1 MARQR
6 TDAEKWA
13 ILEHC
18 LQLERTGGDILG
30 FLRGQGF
37 LSPRATWI
45 NYQREWLERKPDRI
59 SDGKPKGEMNM
70 SKITLEQKKNAV
82 KIAVGGGNPLTY
94 LKQIGSK
101 NPSAAWYMIKKQ
113 LQSADPETYEKLQK
127 RQEQE
132 QEKTAAEAMQGMKD
146 AVDEFV
152 DGVTQSRAPELVAK
166 VDGPVVMETPDG
178 DKIEVE
184 TVQKQPDYEITA
196 IRDRNLGEF
205 HFDHDRNSIEWR
217 TGAGDEV
224 LMSIAGWR
232 MLMDRLPEILKVL
245 GVSA

>member
-1 MARQR
+1 MARKR
-6 TDAEKWA
+6 TEAEKWA
-13 ILEHC
+13 ILERC
-18 LQLERTGGDILG
+18 LLLEKAGGDILG

-37 LSPRATWI
+37 LSPRATWF
-45 NYQREWLERKPDRI
+45 NYQREWLERKPAHFT
-59 SDGKPKGEMNM
+59 DGKPKGEMNM

-113 LQSADPETYEKLQK
+113 LQIADPETYEKLQK

-132 QEKTAAEAMQGMKD
+132 QAKTAAEAMQGMKD

-152 DGVTQSRAPELVAK
+152 GGVVEARTPELVAK

-178 DKIEVE
+178 AEID
-184 TVQKQPDYEITA
+184 VQKDQEQIHYEITA
-196 IRDRNLGEF
+196 IRDRHLGEF
-205 HFDHDRNSIEWR
+205 HFDHDRNSVEWR
-217 TGAGDEV
+217 TGDGEEV
-224 LMSIAGWR
+224 LMSMAGWR
-232 MLMDRLPEILKVL
+232 MLMDRLPKILKVL
-245 GVSA
+245 GAEA

>member
-1 MARQR
+1 MAKQR
-6 TDAEKWA
+6 TEAEKWA

-18 LQLERTGGDILG
+18 LQLERSGGDILG

-82 KIAVGGGNPLTY
+82 KIAIGGGNPLTY
-94 LKQIGSK
+94 LKQLGSK
-101 NPSAAWYMIKKQ
+101 NPSAAWYMIRKQ

-132 QEKTAAEAMQGMKD
+132 KTAAEAMNGMAD

-166 VDGPVVMETPDG
+166 IDAPVTIRTPDG
-178 DKIEVE
+178 AEIEV
-184 TVQKQPDYEITA
+184 QKDQEQMHYEITA
-196 IRDRNLGEF
+196 IRDANLGEF
-205 HFDHDRNSIEWR
+205 HFDHDRNSVEWR
-217 TGAGDEV
+217 TGAGEEV
-224 LMSIAGWR
+224 LMGVDGWR
-232 MLMDRLPEILKVL
+232 ILADRLPEILKVL
-245 GVSA
+245 GVRA